1 MSARIHPARLAI
13 AVSVATFALAGV
25 VIGACSSP
33 PADARIGVVA
43 PDRAQFAPVAGYL
56 DHRCGSLDCHG
67 SARRNLVIFGCE
79 GLRLGDAAV
88 PGCRRMG
95 GTDSTEEEIDA
106 TFRSVV
112 GLEPAVMTAVVNGKG
127 EHPEL
132 LTLVRKARGQESHKG
147 GALVVPG
154 DAQDVCVASWLSGA
168 TDADACAA
176 AVTSTP

>member
-1 MSARIHPARLAI
+1 MSASPSRIAI
-13 AVSVATFALAGV
+13 AVAATSFALAGV
-25 VIGACSSP
+25 VIGACST
-33 PADARIGVVA
+33 PAEDARIGVA
-43 PDRAQFAPVAGYL
+43 IPDRAQFAPVAGYL

-79 GLRLGDAAV
+79 GLRLGDADV

-95 GTDSTEEEIDA
+95 GTDSTADEIDA

-147 GALVVPG
+147 GTLVVPG
-154 DAQDVCVASWLSGA
+154 DAQDVCFASWLAGA
-168 TDADACAA
+168 TDADACTAA
-176 AVTSTP
+176 TTSTP

>member
-1 MSARIHPARLAI
+1 MSAHLRPARLAI
-13 AVSVATFALAGV
+13 GVSVVTFALAGV
-25 VIGACSSP
+25 LIVACST
-33 PADARIGVVA
+33 PAEDARIGVA
-43 PDRAQFAPVAGYL
+43 IPDRGQFAPVAGYL

-79 GLRLGDAAV
+79 GLRLGDADV

-95 GTDSTEEEIDA
+95 GTDSTAEEIDA

-127 EHPEL
+127 AHPEL

-154 DAQDVCVASWLSGA
+154 DAQDVCFASWLAGA
-168 TDADACAA
+168 TDTDACAA
-176 AVTSTP
+176 AATTTP

>member
-1 MSARIHPARLAI
+1 MSAHRPPARLAL
-13 AVSVATFALAGV
+13 AVSVATFALVSV

-33 PADARIGVVA
+33 PADARIGVVV

-67 SARRNLVIFGCE
+67 SARRNLVVFGCE
-79 GLRLGDAAV
+79 GLRLGDADV

-95 GTDSTEEEIDA
+95 GTDSTEEELDA

-154 DAQDVCVASWLSGA
+154 DAQDVCVASWLAGA

-176 AVTSTP
+176 ALTTTP

>member
-1 MSARIHPARLAI
+1 MSPVVKQSALVIAASLVLA
-13 AVSVATFALAGV
+13 TGAL
-25 VIGACSSP
+25 GACSTP
-33 PADARIGVVA
+33 PDDARIGVVV

-67 SARRNLVIFGCE
+67 SARRNLVIYGCE
-79 GLRLGDAAV
+79 GLRLGDADL

-95 GTDSTEEEIDA
+95 GTDSTEAEIDA

-112 GLEPAVMTAVVNGKG
+112 GLEPALMTAVINGKG

-132 LTLVRKARGQESHKG
+132 LTIVRKARGQESHKG
-147 GALVVPG
+147 GSLIVAG
-154 DAQDVCVASWLSGA
+154 DSQDICIASWLAGA
-168 TDADACAA
+168 TDVNACTQ